1 MHDPAASS
9 SLTLHDRIARG
20 LAHASEDMQRL
31 AGGAAVCTFTRSG
44 RAVPGIKYA
53 EGRWAALRELQRLTA
68 GTDDEQTTGTIA
80 ERTAAWQSQ
89 LDALVHRGAGTDWIA
104 YRTGGVDALHGL
116 STARGASSP

>member
-1 MHDPAASS
+1 VHDPAAGGA
-9 SLTLHDRIARG
+9 LTLHDRIALG
-20 LAHASEDMQRL
+20 LSHASEDMQRL

-68 GTDDEQTTGTIA
+68 GADEAAAATAIA
-80 ERTAAWQSQ
+80 ERTTAWQVQ
-89 LDALVHRGAGTDWIA
+89 LDALVQRGAGADWIA
-104 YRTGGVDALHGL
+104 YRTGGVDALHDL